1 VRDMNRALGR
11 IRGRRNDIENHVI
24 DEFIAGRIDRREF
37 FRRGAVLGMSV
48 PLLSAIVTA
57 CGGSS
62 GSSSSTPAASG
73 GGGGKA
79 GGTLRLSVLKPTT
92 EVDPV
97 LSADLGSLAMIAM
110 TGEFLC
116 VDENQQLTP
125 WLATSWSPNSD
136 ASVWTFKIRQGV
148 KFNDGTPMTADD
160 VAASINRLSDPAN
173 KSNALSAF
181 TGVLSKNSAKA
192 TDAQTVEFTLDAPN
206 GSFPYYLSSDNYNA
220 IILPASYDGKFDK
233 SWPGTGP
240 WKNTAYQAG
249 QSATFARND
258 TYWGKKALPDT
269 LQVTLSPDEASQV
282 LALQGKQV
290 DIVQQVTVSG
300 AQAILND
307 PSYQIISVRASTHR
321 QLSMRCDKPPFTDK
335 RVRQAIALTLDR
347 NNIVQGLFQGK
358 SDLGNDSPFAP
369 VFPQTDTSVPQRNV
383 NLDQAKSLLSQA
395 GQSGGFSTELVAIQ
409 SQEVPQY
416 AQIVVEAAKQIGVN
430 IKLSVE
436 DGTTYYGDA
445 VYGKSPWLDSIMSLV
460 DYGHRGV
467 PNVFLSA
474 PLMSDGTWNAA
485 HFKNPQYDGLVKQY
499 IAAVDLQSQRSYA
512 KQIQTLLLD
521 ETPIIFAYFY
531 NYLSA
536 TRAGLSG
543 LRATAMGQTWTDQV
557 SVA

>member
-1 VRDMNRALGR
+1 
-11 IRGRRNDIENHVI
+11 
-24 DEFIAGRIDRREF
+24 
-37 FRRGAVLGMSV
+37 
-48 PLLSAIVTA
+48 
-57 CGGSS
+57 
-62 GSSSSTPAASG
+62 
-73 GGGGKA
+73 
-79 GGTLRLSVLKPTT
+79 
-92 EVDPV
+92 
-97 LSADLGSLAMIAM
+97 
-110 TGEFLC
+110 
-116 VDENQQLTP
+116 
-125 WLATSWSPNSD
+125 
-136 ASVWTFKIRQGV
+136 
-148 KFNDGTPMTADD
+148 
-160 VAASINRLSDPAN
+160 
-173 KSNALSAF
+173 
-181 TGVLSKNSAKA
+181 
-192 TDAQTVEFTLDAPN
+192 
-206 GSFPYYLSSDNYNA
+206 
-220 IILPASYDGKFDK
+220 
-233 SWPGTGP
+233 
-240 WKNTAYQAG
+240 
-249 QSATFARND
+249 
-258 TYWGKKALPDT
+258 
-269 LQVTLSPDEASQV
+269 
-282 LALQGKQV
+282 
-290 DIVQQVTVSG
+290 
-300 AQAILND
+300 
-307 PSYQIISVRASTHR
+307 
-321 QLSMRCDKPPFTDK
+321 MRCDKPPFTDK

>member
-1 VRDMNRALGR
+1 MNRALGR

-62 GSSSSTPAASG
+62 GSSSSTPAAT

>member
-1 VRDMNRALGR
+1 MNRALGR

-73 GGGGKA
+73 GGGKA

-125 WLATSWSPNSD
+125 WLAESWSPNSD

-148 KFNDGTPMTADD
+148 KFNDGTTMTADD

-249 QSATFARND
+249 QSATFVRND
-258 TYWGKKALPDT
+258 AYWGKKALPDT

-282 LALQGKQV
+282 LALQGNQV

-347 NNIVQGLFQGK
+347 NQIVQGLFQGK

-383 NLDQAKSLLSQA
+383 NIDQAKSLLSQA
-395 GQSGGFSTELVAIQ
+395 GQSSGFSTELVAIQ

-485 HFKNPQYDGLVKQY
+485 HFKNPQYDSLVKQY

>member
-1 VRDMNRALGR
+1 MNRALGR

-62 GSSSSTPAASG
+62 GSSSSTPAAT

-258 TYWGKKALPDT
+258 AYWGKKALPDT

-282 LALQGKQV
+282 LALQGNQV

-321 QLSMRCDKPPFTDK
+321 QLSMRCDKAPFTDK

-347 NNIVQGLFQGK
+347 NQIVQGLFQGK

-383 NLDQAKSLLSQA
+383 NIDQAKSLLSQA

>member
-1 VRDMNRALGR
+1 MNRALGR

-24 DEFIAGRIDRREF
+24 DEFLAGRIDRREF
-37 FRRGAVLGMSV
+37 FRRGAVVGMSV
-48 PLLSAIVTA
+48 PLLSTIVAA

-62 GSSSSTPAASG
+62 SSSSGGGGATSSG
-73 GGGGKA
+73 GGGGKP

-97 LSADLGSLAMIAM
+97 LSADVGSLAMIAM

-125 WLATSWSPNSD
+125 WLAESWSPNSD

-192 TDAQTVEFTLDAPN
+192 TDQQTVEFTLDAPN

-220 IILPASYDGKFDK
+220 IILPASYDGNFDK
-233 SWPGTGP
+233 TWPGTGP
-240 WKNTAYQAG
+240 WKKTAYQAG
-249 QSATFARND
+249 SSATFVRND
-258 TYWGKKALPDT
+258 GYWGKKALPDT

-282 LALQGKQV
+282 LALQGNQV
-290 DIVQQVTVSG
+290 DVVQQVTVSG

-307 PSYQIISVRASTHR
+307 PSFEIIAVRASTHR
-321 QLSMRCDKPPFTDK
+321 QLSMRCDKAPFTDK
-335 RVRQAIALTLDR
+335 RVRQAVALTLDR
-347 NNIVQGLFQGK
+347 TQIVQGLFQGK

-369 VFPQTDTSVPQRNV
+369 VFPQTDTSVPQRNI
-383 NLDQAKSLLSQA
+383 NIDQAKSLLQQA
-395 GQSGGFSTELVAIQ
+395 GVPNGFSTELVAIQ

-416 AQIVVEAAKQIGVN
+416 AQIVVQAAKQIGVN
-430 IKLSVE
+430 IKLNVE

-445 VYGKSPWLDSIMSLV
+445 VYGKSPWLDSTMSLV

-485 HFKNPQYDGLVKQY
+485 HFKNPQYDKMVTNY
-499 IAAVDLQSQRSYA
+499 IGAVDLQSQRTQA

-543 LRATAMGQTWTDQV
+543 LRATAMGQTWTDQM

>member
-62 GSSSSTPAASG
+62 GSSSSTPAAT

>member
-11 IRGRRNDIENHVI
+11 MRSRRNEIENHVI

-37 FRRGAVLGMSV
+37 FRRGAVVGMSI

-57 CGGSS
+57 CGG
-62 GSSSSTPAASG
+62 GSSSSSGGVASSG
-73 GGGGKA
+73 GGGKP
-79 GGTLRLSVLKPTT
+79 GGTMRVSILTPT
-92 EVDPV
+92 EAVDPITV
-97 LSADLGSLAMIAM
+97 KDLGGIAM
-110 TGEFLC
+110 LSYTGEFLC

-148 KFNDGTPMTADD
+148 KFNDGTPMTAHD
-160 VAASINRLSDPAN
+160 VAASINRLADPKNA
-173 KSNALSAF
+173 SNALSAF
-181 TGVLSKNSAKA
+181 QGVIGATGAKA
-192 TDAQTVEFTLDAPN
+192 TDDTTVVFTLEAPN
-206 GSFPYYLSSDNYNA
+206 GSFPYFLSSDNYNA
-220 IILPASYDGKFDK
+220 IILPASYTGKFDK
-233 SWPGTGP
+233 TWPGTGP
-240 WKNTAYQAG
+240 WKNTAYTAN

-258 TYWGKKALPDT
+258 AYWGKKALPDT
-269 LQVTLSPDEASQV
+269 LQVSMASDESAQV
-282 LALQGKQV
+282 LALQGHQV
-290 DIVQQVTVSG
+290 DVVQQVSVSG

-307 PSYQIISVRASTHR
+307 PNFRIIAIRSSNHR
-321 QLSMRCDKPPFTDK
+321 ELSMRTDKAPFTDK

-347 NNIVQGLFQGK
+347 TQIVQGLFQGK

-383 NLDQAKSLLSQA
+383 NLDQAKQLLSEA
-395 GQSGGFSTELVAIQ
+395 GQASGFSVTLVGNKQ
-409 SQEVPQY
+409 QEIPQY
-416 AQIVVEAAKQIGVN
+416 AQIVAEAAKQIGVTIN
-430 IKLSVE
+430 IQIE
-436 DGTTYYGDA
+436 DSTTYYGAA
-445 VYGKSPWLDSIMSLV
+445 VYGKSPWLDSVMSLV

-474 PLMSDGTWNAA
+474 PLLSNGTWNAA
-485 HFKNPQYDGLVKQY
+485 HFKNPQYDALVGKY
-499 IAAVDLQSQRSYA
+499 IAALDLQSQRTYA

-521 ETPIIFAYFY
+521 ETPIIYAYFY

-543 LRATAMGQTWTDQV
+543 LRVTAMGQTWPDQM

>member
-1 VRDMNRALGR
+1 
-11 IRGRRNDIENHVI
+11 
-24 DEFIAGRIDRREF
+24 
-37 FRRGAVLGMSV
+37 
-48 PLLSAIVTA
+48 
-57 CGGSS
+57 
-62 GSSSSTPAASG
+62 
-73 GGGGKA
+73 
-79 GGTLRLSVLKPTT
+79 
-92 EVDPV
+92 
-97 LSADLGSLAMIAM
+97 
-110 TGEFLC
+110 
-116 VDENQQLTP
+116 
-125 WLATSWSPNSD
+125 
-136 ASVWTFKIRQGV
+136 
-148 KFNDGTPMTADD
+148 
-160 VAASINRLSDPAN
+160 
-173 KSNALSAF
+173 
-181 TGVLSKNSAKA
+181 
-192 TDAQTVEFTLDAPN
+192 
-206 GSFPYYLSSDNYNA
+206 
-220 IILPASYDGKFDK
+220 
-233 SWPGTGP
+233 
-240 WKNTAYQAG
+240 
-249 QSATFARND
+249 
-258 TYWGKKALPDT
+258 
-269 LQVTLSPDEASQV
+269 
-282 LALQGKQV
+282 
-290 DIVQQVTVSG
+290 
-300 AQAILND
+300 
-307 PSYQIISVRASTHR
+307 
-321 QLSMRCDKPPFTDK
+321 
-335 RVRQAIALTLDR
+335 
-347 NNIVQGLFQGK
+347 QGLFQGK

-369 VFPQTDTSVPQRNV
+369 VFPQTDTSVPQRNI
-383 NLDQAKSLLSQA
+383 NIDQAKSLLQQA
-395 GQSGGFSTELVAIQ
+395 GVPNGFSTELVAIQ